1 MNAATMGVRHVL
13 EKFSIVGTHRL
24 VAYNCDG
31 EAAAAAAAAACR
43 LMLLLMQK
51 AIMKHRLI
59 QGNEVNCS
67 AEL

>member
-1 MNAATMGVRHVL
+1 MFLKSYLLLHPQAR
-13 EKFSIVGTHRL
+13 FFWP
-24 VAYNCDG
+24 DG
-31 EAAAAAAAAACR
+31 EAAAAAAAACR

-67 AEL
+67 AELW

>member
-13 EKFSIVGTHRL
+13 EKFPIVGTHRL

-31 EAAAAAAAAACR
+31 EAAAAAACR

>member
-31 EAAAAAAAAACR
+31 EAAAAAAACR

>member
-24 VAYNCDG
+24 VANCDG